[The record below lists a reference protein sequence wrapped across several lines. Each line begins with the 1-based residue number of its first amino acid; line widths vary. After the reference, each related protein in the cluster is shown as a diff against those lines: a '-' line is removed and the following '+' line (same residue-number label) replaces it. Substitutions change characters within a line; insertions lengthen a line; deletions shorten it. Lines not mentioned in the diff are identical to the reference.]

1 MPIGELIMK
10 FKYIVGLSAVA
21 ATFATVAAPLA
32 VTNVKAADVSDT
44 NTVVNNQ
51 DVSDKTWSNK
61 LAKAGY
67 VFKLTKDVATDDGG
81 LFQRKNGLLK
91 EYSLKYAKKV
101 FAKNMLFKIDRAISI
116 ENGSLVHIVSQ
127 NGKYKFW
134 TNFLTGTYN
143 VNGHRKSLKPLI
155 KIEAEIVTNTS
166 KEKIAEKLVTAEKLA
181 NKLKGSDKKLAQESI
196 SQLKQ
201 WIDNKVYA
209 NIPTLLI
216 GNF

>member
-1 MPIGELIMK
+1 MKKSLSIAAIVAVFGASLIYSATSNNYMP
-10 FKYIVGLSAVA
+10 
-21 ATFATVAAPLA
+21 
-32 VTNVKAADVSDT
+32 VKAADVSDT

-67 VFKLTKDVATDDGG
+67 VFKLAKNVATADGG
-81 LFQRKNGLLK
+81 LYQRKNGLLK
-91 EYSLKYAKKV
+91 KYSLKYAKKV
-101 FAKNMLFKIDRAISI
+101 FAKNMLFRIDRAISI

-143 VNGHRKSLKPLI
+143 VNGLRKALKPLI
-155 KIEAEIVTNTS
+155 KAEAEVIHTTP
-166 KEKIAEKLVTAEKLA
+166 KEKIAKKLVTAEKLA

-196 SQLKQ
+196 TQLKQ
-201 WIDNKVYA
+201 WIDNEVFA

-216 GNF
+216 GSF

>member
-1 MPIGELIMK
+1 MKKSLSIAAIVAVFGASLIYSATSNNYMP
-10 FKYIVGLSAVA
+10 
-21 ATFATVAAPLA
+21 
-32 VTNVKAADVSDT
+32 VKAADVSDT

-196 SQLKQ
+196 TQLKQ